1 MKDLYGIRGQDIDKL
16 NTLGLIP
23 DDVII
28 QEDGKNSQGEKIYCI
43 FFNTSEEKRL
53 AYNAIYGD
61 IEIH

>member
-1 MKDLYGIRGQDIDKL
+1 MKDLYGIRKQDIDKL

-23 DDVII
+23 DEAII
-28 QEDGKNSQGEKIYCI
+28 QEDGKDSRGENIYCI

-61 IEIH
+61 MEIY